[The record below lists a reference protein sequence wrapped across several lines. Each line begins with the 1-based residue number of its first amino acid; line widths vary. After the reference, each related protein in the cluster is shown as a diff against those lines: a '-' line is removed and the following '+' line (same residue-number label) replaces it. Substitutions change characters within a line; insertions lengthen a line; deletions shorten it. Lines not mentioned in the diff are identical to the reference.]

1 MYSIHN
7 LFRQVLTAA
16 CPLCGLTAGAG
27 DLCAGCLR
35 DVLRLYQDGRWC
47 AQCAVSI
54 SCAARLCAQCL
65 YTRPAFDQT
74 VAAIDY
80 AYPGAMLIRGLK
92 ERGQLAQANMFARL
106 LARTIKAHPQSLP
119 RLNALVPIPSSAAS
133 LRKRGFNPAAEI
145 ARALRP
151 ALRVPLQQSWLRRT
165 RESDLQKTLDFE
177 ARRKSVQGLYVC
189 DQVVPP
195 IWIGVVDDVLTSG
208 STMHE
213 ASLAL
218 KRAGALGVVALVA
231 ARATW

>member
-1 MYSIHN
+1 
-7 LFRQVLTAA
+7 
-16 CPLCGLTAGAG
+16 
-27 DLCAGCLR
+27 
-35 DVLRLYQDGRWC
+35 
-47 AQCAVSI
+47 
-54 SCAARLCAQCL
+54 
-65 YTRPAFDQT
+65 
-74 VAAIDY
+74 
-80 AYPGAMLIRGLK
+80 MLIRGLK
-92 ERGQLAQANMFARL
+92 ERGQLAQANMFARF
-106 LARTIKAHPQSLP
+106 LARTINAHPQSLP

-218 KRAGALGVVALVA
+218 KRAGARGVVALVA